1 MNKIKQALHKL
12 IIVILSVS
20 GLFFI
25 ITFANNELAKGGV
38 LNIANGTMTANGKTY
53 QIKHSYVDEG
63 PEDIIVVLTDNSLT
77 QENIPFGLHQLAME
91 GKVHGLVFTISKQ
104 TKELARGLNAIY
116 DESWGGQLGSLG
128 NPILKIEK
136 FDDQIIEG
144 HIYTSEENKFSE
156 YTYSFDVT
164 FKTSLGMTKEE
175 TAIEVSIKGD
185 DSPPAAAY
193 ASYYRALMDGDISKV
208 KTLIITEH
216 AEQLDSEKAEMFLD
230 MAKSTR
236 PRDIEIVTKENTDK
250 SAVLNVM
257 GNIDNSQGTG
267 TVNMVVEDG
276 KWKVETDKW
285 KFNN

>member
-1 MNKIKQALHKL
+1 
-12 IIVILSVS
+12 
-20 GLFFI
+20 
-25 ITFANNELAKGGV
+25 
-38 LNIANGTMTANGKTY
+38 
-53 QIKHSYVDEG
+53 
-63 PEDIIVVLTDNSLT
+63 
-77 QENIPFGLHQLAME
+77 
-91 GKVHGLVFTISKQ
+91 
-104 TKELARGLNAIY
+104 
-116 DESWGGQLGSLG
+116 
-128 NPILKIEK
+128 
-136 FDDQIIEG
+136 
-144 HIYTSEENKFSE
+144 
-156 YTYSFDVT
+156 
-164 FKTSLGMTKEE
+164 
-175 TAIEVSIKGD
+175 
-185 DSPPAAAY
+185 
-193 ASYYRALMDGDISKV
+193 MDGDISKV